1 MTLEQA
7 CKITG
12 IRPNEIS
19 RICHVALVEILE
31 AEKATPESD
40 YILKYYTKAEYVEAY
55 ERILKE
61 AERI

>member
-19 RICHVALVEILE
+19 RICHAALVGILNE
-31 AEKATPESD
+31 EKARPENS
-40 YILKYYTKAEYVEAY
+40 IFKYYTKAEYVEAY